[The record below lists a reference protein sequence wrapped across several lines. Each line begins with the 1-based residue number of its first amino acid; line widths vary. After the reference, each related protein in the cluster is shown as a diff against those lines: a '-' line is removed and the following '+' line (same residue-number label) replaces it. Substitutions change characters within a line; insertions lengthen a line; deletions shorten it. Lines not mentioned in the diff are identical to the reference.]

1 MTNKQYKKIKLIITV
16 VLAIVFGQSIILENY
31 IIPII
36 TLIVASLVLLFLRRR
51 VKDIIAD
58 ERDLAIGGK
67 SALIAIQIYSWVA
80 VVAMFILY
88 SFRDINPSYEPIGMT
103 LAFSTCLLI
112 IIYSLVFHFHNREVF
127 TKNKKR
133 YILLV
138 IILAVYIAF
147 FSIRFFSGEDNWICE
162 NGGWVKHGNPSF
174 EAPSVPC
181 E

>member
-112 IIYSLVFHFHNREVF
+112 IIYSLVFHFQF
-127 TKNKKR
+127 
-133 YILLV
+133 L
-138 IILAVYIAF
+138 
-147 FSIRFFSGEDNWICE
+147 
-162 NGGWVKHGNPSF
+162 
-174 EAPSVPC
+174 
-181 E
+181 